1 MSGPKTSFY
10 GVSAEV
16 RANLME
22 QLSCQQKIAACA
34 QRLDALVLQLAA
46 EDGENG
52 RLCELFEMLASHTG
66 KGREQAAALQ
76 QAREEARSELDGIRR
91 QLKELGSL
99 DFPRP
104 TYSEV
109 ELSRRRMILTQIT
122 CLHEMGKLVKEGLD
136 SAASPLRDNEETARA
151 ILRGKLD
158 ETIAAHADFSP
169 RPDENP
175 QDSLPGFREMQ
186 RALHTA
192 AEDKRCPRYLFKACL
207 RALDSMD
214 DITDADRWRN
224 ALAVHLKPLLYRV
237 QKETAEWQQ
246 RYDEARAAYASLC
259 TLLGKGAEAF
269 PVTPD
274 GLTAMEQA
282 TEALQAEVLHE
293 REQAHVC
300 ECVRQVMAEMGYD
313 LLGGRDVVK
322 RSGRSFRNELYHF
335 EDGRALSVTHA
346 SDGQITIELG
356 GLGREDRLPDAAEAA
371 LLRSDMDAFC
381 ASFHEVEKRLNALGV
396 KVRER
401 VRLLPPDEAFAT
413 IINLTDYDLTGS
425 APVAT
430 LAETGAASADSA
442 AAQSAAQH
450 MNSED

>member
-1 MSGPKTSFY
+1 MSGPKSIYY

-22 QLSCQQKIAACA
+22 QVACQGKIASCE
-34 QRLDALVLQLAA
+34 QSLQALMQQLAE

-52 RLCELFEMLASHTG
+52 RLCELFEMLAAHAG
-66 KGREQAAALQ
+66 KGREAAAALQ
-76 QAREEARSELDGIRR
+76 RAREDARRELDGIRQ

-104 TYSEV
+104 TYSEI

-122 CLHEMGKLVKEGLD
+122 CLYEMGKLVKEGLD
-136 SAASPLRDNEETARA
+136 SAAAPLRENEETART

-158 ETIAAHADFSP
+158 KTIAAPADFSP
-169 RPDENP
+169 RPDDNP

-237 QKETAEWQQ
+237 RKETTEWQQ

-259 TLLGKGAEAF
+259 TLLGKGAESF

-282 TEALQAEVLHE
+282 SETLQAEVLHE

-300 ECVRQVMAEMGYD
+300 ECMRKVMADMGYD

-335 EDGRALSVTHA
+335 EDGRAVSVTHA

-381 ASFHEVEKRLNALGV
+381 TSFGEIEKRLSALGV
-396 KVRER
+396 KVKER
-401 VRLLPPDEAFAT
+401 VRMLPPDEAFAA
-413 IINLTDYDLTGS
+413 IINLTDYTLTTEE
-425 APVAT
+425 PVAT
-430 LAETGAASADSA
+430 LAETGAAPQQGGAASA
-442 AAQSAAQH
+442 AHH
-450 MNSED
+450 MESED